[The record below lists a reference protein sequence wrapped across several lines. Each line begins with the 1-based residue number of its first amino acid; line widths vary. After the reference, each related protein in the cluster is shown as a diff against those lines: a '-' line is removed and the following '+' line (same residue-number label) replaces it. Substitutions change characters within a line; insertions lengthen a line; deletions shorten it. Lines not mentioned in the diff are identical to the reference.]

1 MNVMLKVFWNQLLPV
16 KQQQDNDLL
25 LNVPLGAMIPFHLAG
40 GSGNIIAVNGHTGPV
55 VTLDYQD
62 VLAESALDAQ
72 LRHAEVLEQLNTRPT
87 STELMQSLGAYP
99 LLSTMQQ
106 ADAVVLASA
115 QSGIDQQV
123 SRLRTELADTLDNK
137 ADLVN
142 GVLPTSQLPALAFSQ
157 FLGEVSSQADMLA
170 LQGQS
175 GDWCIRSD
183 LGMTY
188 IIITLNNT
196 GQLADWIALPQANG
210 AVSTVNGQTGV
221 VVLGYADVGAEQAG
235 AAALLQGSMQ
245 SQLNNKAEAVAV
257 LQALNLK
264 TDKAT
269 RVLAGS
275 GLSGGGDLSADCA
288 LALADTGVDTGT
300 YCKVSVNS
308 KGVVTAGSNLANSD
322 IPALDWSK
330 ISTGKPA
337 TLSGY
342 GIADAYTK
350 LESDTRYPL
359 HQHEHAFSQITAR
372 PNTLDGYGIT
382 DAIHGSEVT
391 TTPSA
396 NKLLRLDTNAR
407 LPADI
412 TGNAG
417 TADQLSYSRSIAL
430 SGDLSGSASF
440 DGSADIS
447 IATTLANSG
456 VTAGTYTRLTVN
468 SQGIV
473 TLGTSLSSSDIPAL
487 DWSKITTGKPFTL
500 SGYGI
505 TDAVNTSDVTSTA
518 TASKLLKLDMNS
530 KLPAD
535 ITGSAVTAAQLTV
548 ARNIALSGALTG
560 SSSFDGSASININ
573 ATLSDSGVAAGTFSK
588 LTVNSKG
595 IVTAGTNLLASDIP
609 ALDWTK
615 ITTGKPATLSGYG
628 ITDAQALDATLT
640 ALAGLTT
647 SADSL
652 IYATGSD
659 SFTTTPLTSAGRA
672 LLDDADVVAQRATLG
687 LGTAAVVN
695 YGTASGNAMLVGAF
709 GLGSANA
716 DLMTSAG
723 SGGFDTAAGK
733 SQFLRY
739 STTTENRP
747 GIIGSA
753 GTGIHIARASDG
765 SNDTQLAFDSTG
777 KIAGRAKPSG
787 TWSGWFSVYTSHN
800 PVAYNTTTASAA
812 NVVVSSSGELQRSTS
827 SMKYKTDVEPMWSSI
842 AQALVDQAEPFFYRS
857 LCSADNPQHSWYGLS
872 AEQIASIDPR
882 FVLWKTHDYVTL
894 GAGESQCTQ
903 FTELD
908 SPEIEGVYYERLVVP
923 LLLVVKQL
931 KKQVAA
937 LEQRLDQ
944 LQL

>member
-16 KQQQDNDLL
+16 QQQQDNDLL

-72 LRHAEVLEQLNTRPT
+72 LRHAEVLEQLNTRLT

-115 QSGIDQQV
+115 QIGIDQQV
-123 SRLRTELADTLDNK
+123 SQLRTELADTLDNK

-188 IIITLNNT
+188 IIIALNNT

-235 AAALLQGSMQ
+235 AVALLQGNMQ

-275 GLSGGGDLSADCA
+275 GLSGGDLSADCA
-288 LALADTGVDTGT
+288 LALADSGVDMGT

-308 KGVVTAGSNLANSD
+308 KGVVTAGL
-322 IPALDWSK
+322 
-330 ISTGKPA
+330 
-337 TLSGY
+337 
-342 GIADAYTK
+342 
-350 LESDTRYPL
+350 
-359 HQHEHAFSQITAR
+359 
-372 PNTLDGYGIT
+372 TLD
-382 DAIHGSEVT
+382 
-391 TTPSA
+391 
-396 NKLLRLDTNAR
+396 
-407 LPADI
+407 
-412 TGNAG
+412 
-417 TADQLSYSRSIAL
+417 
-430 SGDLSGSASF
+430 
-440 DGSADIS
+440 
-447 IATTLANSG
+447 
-456 VTAGTYTRLTVN
+456 
-468 SQGIV
+468 
-473 TLGTSLSSSDIPAL
+473 SSDIPVL

-500 SGYGI
+500 GGYGI
-505 TDAVNTSDVTSTA
+505 TDAVNSNDVSSTA

-535 ITGSAVTAAQLTV
+535 ITGSAATAAQLTV
-548 ARNIALSGALTG
+548 ARNIALSGAVTG

-588 LTVNSKG
+588 LTVNSNG
-595 IVTAGTNLLASDIP
+595 IVTAGTNLQAIDIP

-640 ALAGLTT
+640 ALAGLST

-659 SFTTTPLTSAGRA
+659 AFTTTPLTSAGRA

-894 GAGESQCTQ
+894 GAGESQRTE

-931 KKQVAA
+931 KQQVAA